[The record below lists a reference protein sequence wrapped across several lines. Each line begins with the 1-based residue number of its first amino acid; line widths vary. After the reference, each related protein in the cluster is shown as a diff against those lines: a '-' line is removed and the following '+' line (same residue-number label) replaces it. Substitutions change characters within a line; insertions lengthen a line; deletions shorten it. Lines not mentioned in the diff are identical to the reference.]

1 MQTEY
6 DKELRLAM
14 KLARDA
20 GGAVM
25 ARYQRSDLDV
35 QSKGAEGPVTE
46 ADRAAHRLIVGELAE
61 AFPNDVVLSEEGDG
75 ESDND
80 DRRLKGDRTWI
91 VDPLD
96 GTADFIAQNGEFSI
110 LIGLAVGGKPI
121 MGVVYQPVGEN
132 LFYAVT
138 GQGAFVEA
146 GEKPPTRLRVSDEKH
161 IDRMTATVSRNHR
174 SRSLDRMLEAIQPRN
189 EVTCGS
195 VGLKIAQVILGQ
207 ADLYFHPSDRVKL
220 WDTAAPQVLLEEAG
234 GVLTDFAGEPLVY
247 DRAEVAHLHGIA
259 ASNGLAHTQLLA
271 LVRPVAVEE
280 KLID

>member
-1 MQTEY
+1 MQNDY

-25 ARYQRSDLDV
+25 ARYQRTDLEV

-46 ADRAAHRLIVGELAE
+46 ADRAAHRLIVNEIHE
-61 AFPNDVVLSEEGDG
+61 AFPDDVILSEEGD
-75 ESDND
+75 ED
-80 DRRLKGDRTWI
+80 DGRRLKGDRTWVI
-91 VDPLD
+91 DPLD
-96 GTADFIAQNGEFSI
+96 GTADFIAGNGEFSI
-110 LIGLAVGGKPI
+110 LIGLVIGGKPVV
-121 MGVVYQPVGEN
+121 GVVYQPVGEN
-132 LFYAVT
+132 LFYAVQ

-174 SRSLDRMLEAIQPRN
+174 SRNLDRMLEAIQPLN

-195 VGLKIAQVILGQ
+195 VGLKITRLILGQ
-207 ADLYFHPSDRVKL
+207 ADIYFHPSNRVKL

-234 GVLTDFAGEPLVY
+234 GVLTDFAGEPLHY
-247 DRAEVAHLHGIA
+247 DRAELAHAGGIA
-259 ASNGLAHTQLLA
+259 ASNGLAHAALLERVRA
-271 LVRPVAVEE
+271 IAADEGLVE
-280 KLID
+280 